1 MRKKWWYFLP
11 GSIVAIIIF
20 LLSTVFGAKVPNPMP
35 ELISPDKLGHLL
47 AYFVLSVSFLWA
59 FAQTKQLNRRLAFWV
74 VITCASYGIVLEFV
88 QFAFFPERYFE
99 WWDMLA
105 NLVGALLA
113 ILIIRFINKSSQNG

>member
-1 MRKKWWYFLP
+1 
-11 GSIVAIIIF
+11 
-20 LLSTVFGAKVPNPMP
+20 MP